1 MNSVSNVVSTLL
13 GGRAPFSL
21 TIDGIAE
28 LPRVVRFSG
37 REGVSELYEFKV
49 EFAAGELDLAQIV
62 GKAATLQLDG
72 LGPPRL
78 VHGEIASVE
87 YTGNSRRYQLY
98 ELLLVPRVWRL
109 LHRRGSRI
117 FQNKT
122 TAEVVATVF
131 KDAGLSREDFRFEL
145 AAAYEPRNYCVQY
158 RESDLAFVCRLLEE
172 DGIHYFFEHR
182 ESRAIMVLAD
192 HSLAHPTIAGEST
205 VWNHESGELRDREH
219 VSALRLV
226 ERVRPGKVSLRDFNF
241 HKPTQKTEAD
251 ASGKRD
257 VDLEIYDYPGEFQD
271 PSAGGP
277 HHGQSMAK
285 IRLEE
290 LQVMRRQA
298 SGESDC
304 MRLVPGHVFTV
315 EGHHRPDLNG
325 ARVLTQVIHQGTQTQ
340 ALDEDAADGT
350 FHYGNQFVCVDKP
363 VPLRPPRATPRPVVR
378 GVQSA
383 TVVGP
388 AGEDIHVDEQGRV
401 LVQFH
406 WDRLDQHDERSSCW
420 VRVSQGW
427 AGAGWGSM
435 FLPRIGHEVLVDF
448 IEGDPDRPIVTGRV
462 YHGENATPYP
472 LPDEKTKS
480 TIKSESSPGGGG
492 FNELRFEDRKGAE
505 EVFFHAQKDLNEVVL
520 NNNSRAVTVDQTFTV
535 GGNQTFTIT
544 GNRSVTV
551 TEGDESLTVSTGKST
566 TTIKQDRSVTV
577 QSGASS
583 LTVESGTHTMTV
595 NQAITATSQTANIGL
610 TAKTGL
616 SLTAETADLT
626 ATAQTAVAIRAKT
639 DTLTLAG
646 KQATSLASQTSTL
659 SLSGKQAVSLVS
671 SHSTLT
677 MGSKDK
683 ATLASSDMVNIAA
696 GKAVTVGSEAVV
708 VQAETIV
715 LTGTKEI
722 TLLVGSSSI
731 TIKDDGI
738 KISGP
743 TISSSGTKIN
753 STATGLHEIS
763 GALIKIN

>member
-1 MNSVSNVVSTLL
+1 MNSVSNVVSALL
-13 GGRAPFSL
+13 GDRAPFSL
-21 TIDGIAE
+21 VVDGIAE

-37 REGVSELYEFKV
+37 REGVSELYEFRV
-49 EFAAGELDLAQIV
+49 EFAAGELDLAQMI

-78 VHGEIASVE
+78 VHGEIASIE
-87 YTGNSRRYQLY
+87 YTGDSRRYQLY
-98 ELLLVPRVWRL
+98 ELILVPRVWRL
-109 LHRRGSRI
+109 LHRQGSRI

-122 TAEVVATVF
+122 TAEVVAAVF
-131 KDAGLSREDFRFEL
+131 KDAGLGRDDFRFEL
-145 AAAYEPRNYCVQY
+145 AAAYAPRNYCVQY

-182 ESRAIMVLAD
+182 ESRATMVLTD
-192 HSLAHPTIAGEST
+192 HSQAHPAIAGEST

-219 VSALRLV
+219 VSSLRLV

-251 ASGKRD
+251 ASAKRD
-257 VDLEIYDYPGEFQD
+257 VDLEVYDYPGEFQE

-277 HHGQSMAK
+277 HQGQAMAK

-290 LQVMRRQA
+290 LQLMRRQV
-298 SGESDC
+298 SGASDC
-304 MRLVPGHVFTV
+304 MRLVPGHLFTV
-315 EGHHRPDLNG
+315 EGHHRADLNG

-340 ALDEDAADGT
+340 ALDEDAAEGS
-350 FHYGNQFVCVDKP
+350 FHYGNQFVCVDKQ

-388 AGEDIHVDEQGRV
+388 AGEEIHVDEQGRV

-406 WDRLDQHDERSSCW
+406 WDRQGQHDERSSCW
-420 VRVSQGW
+420 VRVSQSW
-427 AGAGWGSM
+427 AGAGWGAM
-435 FLPRIGHEVLVDF
+435 FIPRIGHEVLVDF

-480 TIKSESSPGGGG
+480 TVKSESSPGGGG
-492 FNELRFEDRKGAE
+492 FNELRFEDRKGSE
-505 EVFFHAQKDLNEVVL
+505 EVFFHAQRDLNEVVL

-544 GNRSVTV
+544 GDRSVTV
-551 TEGDESLTVSTGKST
+551 TDGDESLTVSTGKST

-577 QSGASS
+577 NSGDSS

-595 NQAITATSQTANIGL
+595 KRAITATSQTENIGL
-610 TAKTGL
+610 TAKTGIA
-616 SLTAETADLT
+616 LTAETADLT
-626 ATAQTAVAIRAKT
+626 ATAQQAVAIAAKT
-639 DTLTLAG
+639 KTLTMSALKDA
-646 KQATSLASQTSTL
+646 ALASLTGKL
-659 SLSGKQAVSLVS
+659 GLSGKKEVSLVS
-671 SHSTLT
+671 ATSTLT
-677 MGSKDK
+677 MGSKEK
-683 ATLASSDMVNIAA
+683 ATLASSDAVHIAA
-696 GKAVTVGSEAVV
+696 VNTVAVGSNTVE
-708 VQAETIV
+708 VQGKKIV
-715 LTGTKEI
+715 LTGAEEI
-722 TLLVGSSSI
+722 TLQVGSSSI
-731 TIKDDGI
+731 TIKADGVTV
-738 KISGP
+738 SGP
-743 TISSSGTKIN
+743 KITSSAIGMHT
-753 STATGLHEIS
+753 IS

>member
-21 TIDGIAE
+21 VVDGVAE

-37 REGVSELYEFKV
+37 REAVSELYEFTV
-49 EFAAGELDLAQIV
+49 EFAGGELDLAQMI

-78 VHGEIASVE
+78 IHGEIASVE
-87 YTGNSRRYQLY
+87 YIGDSRRYQLY
-98 ELLLVPRVWRL
+98 ELVLVPRVWRL
-109 LHRRGSRI
+109 LHRQGSRI

-122 TAEVVATVF
+122 TAEVVAAVF
-131 KDAGLSREDFRFEL
+131 KDAGLGREDFRFEL
-145 AAAYEPRNYCVQY
+145 AAAYGPRNYCVQY

-182 ESRAIMVLAD
+182 ESRATMVLTD
-192 HSLAHPTIAGEST
+192 HAQAHPPIVGET
-205 VWNHESGELRDREH
+205 AVWNHESGELRDREH
-219 VSALRLV
+219 VSGLRLV

-257 VDLEIYDYPGEFQD
+257 VDLEVYDYPGEFQD

-277 HHGQSMAK
+277 HQGQALAK

-290 LQVMRRQA
+290 LQLMRRQA
-298 SGESDC
+298 SGASDC
-304 MRLVPGHVFTV
+304 MRLVPGHVFAV
-315 EGHHRPDLNG
+315 EGHRRADLNG
-325 ARVLTQVIHQGTQTQ
+325 PRVLMQVTHQGTQTQ
-340 ALDEDAADGT
+340 ALDEDAAEGS
-350 FHYGNQFVCVDKP
+350 FHYGNQFVCVDKQ
-363 VPLRPPRATPRPVVR
+363 VPLRPPRMTPRPVVR

-388 AGEDIHVDEQGRV
+388 AGEEIHVDEHGRV

-406 WDRLDQHDERSSCW
+406 WDRQGQHDERSSCW
-420 VRVSQGW
+420 VRVSQSW
-427 AGAGWGSM
+427 AGAGWGAM
-435 FLPRIGHEVLVDF
+435 FIPRIGHEVLVDF

-492 FNELRFEDRKGAE
+492 FNELRFEDRKGSE

-544 GNRSVTV
+544 GDRSVTV

-566 TTIKQDRSVTV
+566 TTIEQDRSVTV
-577 QSGASS
+577 KSGDSS

-595 NQAITATSQTANIGL
+595 KQAITGTSQTANIGL
-610 TAKTGL
+610 TAKTGI

-626 ATAQTAVAIRAKT
+626 ATAQAAVAITAKT
-639 DTLTLAG
+639 RTMSLTALQDVA
-646 KQATSLASQTSTL
+646 LASQTARL
-659 SLSGKQAVSLVS
+659 SLSGKKEVALVS
-671 SHSTLT
+671 ATSTLT
-677 MGSKDK
+677 MGSKEK
-683 ATLASSDMVNIAA
+683 ATLASSDAVNIL
-696 GKAVTVGSEAVV
+696 AVNTISVGSETVD
-708 VQAETIV
+708 VQGKKIV
-715 LTGTKEI
+715 LTGAEEI
-722 TLLVGSSSI
+722 TLQVGASAI
-731 TIKDDGI
+731 TIKADGVT
-738 KISGP
+738 ISGP
-743 TISSSGTKIN
+743 KITSSAIGMHT
-753 STATGLHEIS
+753 IS